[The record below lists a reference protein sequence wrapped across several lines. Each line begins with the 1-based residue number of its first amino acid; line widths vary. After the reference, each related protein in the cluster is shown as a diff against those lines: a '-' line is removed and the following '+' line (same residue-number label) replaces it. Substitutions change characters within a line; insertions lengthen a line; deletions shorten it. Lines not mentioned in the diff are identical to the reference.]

1 MANDQDCNA
10 MGEVHESASDPT
22 LDDLTRKTKDPGGW
36 IKISAIFGQRCKT
49 FVRSP
54 LSCPVPFC
62 PTYRAPIFMFELFY
76 ICAMTAGLLISMLT
90 FSVPSTHGTFTA
102 VGYQYAV
109 SDNPKGRMAIAVSTS
124 QETNAPGMTSRKVLP
139 IMNLL
144 AAEGSRSD
152 IPLPLDMTSE
162 DPCMLASLI
171 HIDDSAYCDNVNGT
185 KGITAEDRSTGAY
198 ISPREAPGG
207 FLASVQFNSFKKL
220 DKHDIEKSL
229 NLDDVPTDIQYI
241 VRPNTSNLLALPGTV
256 SLLNTALLANTTGNY
271 KANIAPHIDVL
282 PSYADTDQARERLSA
297 SIDLLLVQ
305 FKSLLFLMTGQVF
318 TALAVGWARDLVKR
332 KVSKLRQLQV
342 LMGIKPWEYVLS
354 HMLYDMTHYLCMLV
368 LPILLIFAV
377 GAPVAS
383 VATILLCIGFGF
395 AMIPIMHSLSHLFE
409 KPGSAYSLLSGTFML
424 VFIVTFMSYFICAI
438 PSLAE
443 NINVENLDAVR
454 YVVTLWPTTAL
465 ALGLRAVLLSNTYEY
480 DPLAVT
486 VDVEKLASTRSGTDI
501 SSYLFGEN
509 LPVETAFA
517 PILTL
522 HLEGLVFIIVALC
535 IEIRFLR
542 SNQALSRGFY
552 NCRRCSC
559 CACCYDVETTPFY
572 LDSEDV
578 EDEDVLA
585 ERQACSELFDRKR
598 TGRLT
603 GDEEDGRT
611 VTPAVFLHRVS
622 HQYAPSGKQRFL
634 GTVAVQD
641 ISLRIR
647 KRECFSLLGTNGAG
661 KSTLL
666 NAIMN
671 QISVKSGVIEING
684 ENIKKASN
692 TTFEGMGFC
701 PQQNALLPNHTVIEM
716 LRFYARIRGIPE
728 SDIEKY
734 CDQWMRVTQL
744 IGFSKT
750 MCKQLSG
757 GNKRK
762 LSLCIAILGNPSL
775 AVLDEPSAGVDPAAR
790 KKLHRVINAV
800 KTRGATIILTTHHMA
815 EAAKLG
821 DRVGIMVQ
829 GRLGCVGTPGH
840 LLSQYSEGYA
850 CTVSM
855 VRGSSV
861 EESVLPIMREQ
872 CPDLQIV
879 HYPSEE
885 YVSVRLGR
893 RDSFSLKELWKALED
908 LKKRNEVA
916 YFTCGQSNLENI
928 FLRFSALTDSNAIL
942 DGDEDL
948 GTKDHRRPLGHA
960 HLSEQLYGDVMDE
973 EKNDGTWGQE
983 WWNSSASRFVIRGDA
998 KVAPMPGCL
1007 FGRSGGFSS
1016 QGPIRDKQWAKAV
1029 PPRLASRGVTPAEW
1043 ETFVQG
1049 LEDTQSRSK
1058 SCDLCR
1064 CLHCIAI
1071 SVTVFVGSCGWLLMC
1086 CGWSRCDYYQIS
1098 MRNLLRTFNEE
1109 VLERKGLYAKI
1120 PTFGGVNDE
1129 GESPPETQNKVALPV
1144 LVFALTQKEKRRLQA
1159 ERVLHKPEA
1168 KKGENWAC
1176 WDCPAH
1182 QGRVI

>member
-62 PTYRAPIFMFELFY
+62 PTYRVPIFMFELFY

-109 SDNPKGRMAIAVSTS
+109 SDNPKGRMAIAVSTGR
-124 QETNAPGMTSRKVLP
+124 ETNAPGMTSRKVLP

-171 HIDDSAYCDNVNGT
+171 QIDDSAYCDNVNGT

-198 ISPREAPGG
+198 VSPREAPGG
-207 FLASVQFNSFKKL
+207 FLASVQFNSFEKL

-256 SLLNTALLANTTGNY
+256 SLLNTALLANMTGNY
-271 KANIAPHIDVL
+271 KANIAPYIDVL

-318 TALAVGWARDLVKR
+318 TALAASWARDLVKR

-368 LPILLIFAV
+368 
-377 GAPVAS
+377 
-383 VATILLCIGFGF
+383 
-395 AMIPIMHSLSHLFE
+395 
-409 KPGSAYSLLSGTFML
+409 
-424 VFIVTFMSYFICAI
+424 FIVTFMAYFICAI

-535 IEIRFLR
+535 IEMGVLR

-559 CACCYDVETTPFY
+559 CSCCYDVETTPFY

-598 TGRLT
+598 KGRLT
-603 GDEEDGRT
+603 GDEEDGRA

-716 LRFYARIRGIPE
+716 LRFYARIRGVPE
-728 SDIEKY
+728 HDIDKY

-829 GRLGCVGTPGH
+829 GRLGCLGTPGH
-840 LLSQYSEGYA
+840 LLSRYSDGYA

-893 RDSFSLKELWKALED
+893 RDSFSLKELWKELEEF
-908 LKKRNEVA
+908 KKKGDVA
-916 YFTCGQSNLENI
+916 FFMCGQSNLENI
-928 FLRFSALTDSNAIL
+928 FLRFAALTDSHTIL
-942 DGDEDL
+942 DGDDDL
-948 GTKDHRRPLGHA
+948 GNMRQSRPLGHA
-960 HLSEQLYGDVMDE
+960 HLLEPQCAGAAGE
-973 EKNDGTWGQE
+973 EKRAEEENDGTWGEE
-983 WWNSSASRFVIRGDA
+983 WWNNSASRFVIRGDA
-998 KVAPMPGCL
+998 KVTPMPGCL

-1016 QGPIRDKQWAKAV
+1016 QGPIRDKEWAKSV
-1029 PPRLASRGVTPAEW
+1029 PPRLASRGVTEAEW
-1043 ETFVQG
+1043 KKFVQEM
-1049 LEDTQSRSK
+1049 EDVQARSK
-1058 SCDLCR
+1058 SCDPCR
-1064 CLHCIAI
+1064 CLHLITI
-1071 SVTVFVGSCGWLLMC
+1071 ILTSLTGGLGWLCMC
-1086 CGWSRCDYYQIS
+1086 CKWSKCDVYQIALKK
-1098 MRNLLRTFNEE
+1098 LLSTFNDE
-1109 VLERKGLYAKI
+1109 VFEPKGIFAKI
-1120 PTFGGVNDE
+1120 LTFGGVNDDGLSPSNAE
-1129 GESPPETQNKVALPV
+1129 GKVALPV
-1144 LVFALTQKEKRRLQA
+1144 LVFALTRKEKRRLLA
-1159 ERVLHKPEA
+1159 EKVLHKAEA
-1168 KKGENWAC
+1168 KKNENWEC
-1176 WDCPAH
+1176 WDCAAH